1 MNSMSLE
8 SPNTSYSDSHNYHSG
23 LRPCG
28 RGIRSLCLSGEEV
41 VQNYS
46 VEKQLFSS
54 KTRQN
59 SYNKF
64 SENIIF
70 ASLF

>member
-28 RGIRSLCLSGEEV
+28 RGIRSLFLSGEEV
-41 VQNYS
+41 IQNY
-46 VEKQLFSS
+46 LY
-54 KTRQN
+54 R
-59 SYNKF
+59 
-64 SENIIF
+64 
-70 ASLF
+70 